1 MRGGRRGFSR
11 SKGFL
16 SERGTHRAG
25 EARGEELGVRRELR
39 HVRDIPSER
48 DAGKVMLQDLRE
60 RYGASSGAALTL

>member
-1 MRGGRRGFSR
+1 ME
-11 SKGFL
+11 L
-16 SERGTHRAG
+16 GTHRAG

-39 HVRDIPSER
+39 HVRDVPSER